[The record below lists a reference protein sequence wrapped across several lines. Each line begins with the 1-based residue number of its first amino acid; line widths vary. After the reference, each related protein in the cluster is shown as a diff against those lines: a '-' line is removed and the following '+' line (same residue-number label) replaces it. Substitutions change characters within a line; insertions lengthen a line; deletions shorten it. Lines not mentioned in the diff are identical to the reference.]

1 MFYRTSLL
9 ALSALTATVL
19 SAAVL
24 AAPRAAQAG
33 TIALTPMLTESSLAP
48 EDRAGVYQVLSS
60 ELDFSPEVD
69 KVVEL
74 TEVPR
79 GLDDWCLT
87 NARCLEAIA
96 IEHDA
101 HGLVTGR
108 LTARG
113 STYVLDV
120 VYFQGGRIVRRKA
133 FTVPRDPTAL
143 ANSMNPVVRE
153 LLTGVDPRAEARQE
167 ATVDDFELDHDE
179 LEVAQGTPTESLVD
193 EDVFAFDFGAANRGD
208 ISVAEMSEERAE
220 PHDHSASGVVPGV
233 VGGASEQAAERDPD
247 RLARTRGPRQ
257 PPARTSG
264 RTENRSATRAA
275 TRSPGPARSA
285 ARLPRRQEEVARNV
299 RLAVRG
305 GYSNYYAFD
314 FVTGGIEG
322 AVRLGQGGVQL
333 VAGVEMYAVNRVLP
347 PHIQIEEGVYSE
359 WDLIYPLNAGLV
371 YQFGEGAL
379 RPYLGADGI
388 LVQYFRDE
396 VGGDWA
402 GGARFRLGMDYMVVD
417 SFGLNVNVA
426 AGAWTGQNWGL
437 IEQGVR
443 ETGFLPQVS
452 AGAVFAF

>member
-24 AAPRAAQAG
+24 AAPRAAQAA

-220 PHDHSASGVVPGV
+220 PNAHSASGVVPGV
-233 VGGASEQAAERDPD
+233 VGGASEQAAEPDPD

-322 AVRLGQGGVQL
+322 AVRLGQGRRAARRGRRDVRRQPRAAAAHPDRGGRVQRVGPHL
-333 VAGVEMYAVNRVLP
+333 PAQRRARVPVRRGRLAPLPGRRWHPRAVLP
-347 PHIQIEEGVYSE
+347 RRGGRGTGR
-359 WDLIYPLNAGLV
+359 AGR
-371 YQFGEGAL
+371 AS
-379 RPYLGADGI
+379 A
-388 LVQYFRDE
+388 
-396 VGGDWA
+396 W
-402 GGARFRLGMDYMVVD
+402 
-417 SFGLNVNVA
+417 
-426 AGAWTGQNWGL
+426 AWTTWWW
-437 IEQGVR
+437 
-443 ETGFLPQVS
+443 TAS
-452 AGAVFAF
+452 AST